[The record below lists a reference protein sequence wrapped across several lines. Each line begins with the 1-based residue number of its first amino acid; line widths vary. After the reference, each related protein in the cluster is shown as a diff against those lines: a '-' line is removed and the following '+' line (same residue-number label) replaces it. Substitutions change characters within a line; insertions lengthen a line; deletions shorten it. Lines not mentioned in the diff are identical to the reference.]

1 MDCSG
6 AEGEEAM
13 RAAGATEEAVRYAQH
28 DGEYRTDGAVG
39 DEFLHHDE
47 TGGLRMPRSAAVHA
61 GDTTLAK
68 RLYGG
73 SMPPGARDEII
84 EWAARCEG
92 WDAAMRGGA
101 DGTGR
106 ALRVPWHETMLM
118 SAGATRSLAHM
129 SLTLHEE
136 YDFTDA
142 CATDGS
148 FIKATADERSR
159 ASYGWWRGVR
169 ADGSADGDGGALP
182 IGGNVQD
189 AEMLGIGSPSAWQW
203 RASERQQRRGERHRG
218 CW

>member
-6 AEGEEAM
+6 AEEGEEAM

-28 DGEYRTDGAVG
+28 DGEYRMDGAVIG
-39 DEFLHHDE
+39 DEFLHHDV
-47 TGGLRMPRSAAVHA
+47 RSAALHA

-101 DGTGR
+101 DGAGR
-106 ALRVPWHETMLM
+106 ALRVLPWHETMFM

-129 SLTLHEE
+129 SLR
-136 YDFTDA
+136 
-142 CATDGS
+142 
-148 FIKATADERSR
+148 RST
-159 ASYGWWRGVR
+159 
-169 ADGSADGDGGALP
+169 
-182 IGGNVQD
+182 Q
-189 AEMLGIGSPSAWQW
+189 
-203 RASERQQRRGERHRG
+203 
-218 CW
+218 